1 MRDLQFSGNN
11 WDASQDKND
20 IVFVLDAAEVSQNSA
35 IRLQFIL
42 GEQFDDTRVGVPW
55 LTDMVSPAVGMDA
68 KREIIRRTILNTYGV
83 KSLEKL
89 TLDVDANGNGT
100 IQFEGTTE
108 NNEYFSG
115 TVNA

>member
-1 MRDLQFSGNN
+1 MRDLQFSGDN
-11 WDASQDKND
+11 WDASQNKND
-20 IVFVLDAAEVSQNSA
+20 IVFVSGPAEVSQNSA

-55 LTDMVSPAVGMDA
+55 LTDMVSTTIDIDA
-68 KREIIRRTILNTYGV
+68 KREIIRRIIIDTESV

-89 TLDVDANGNGT
+89 DLNVDVNGNGS
-100 IQFEGTTE
+100 INFEGTTE

-115 TVNA
+115 SINA